1 MSEEKNPEFRD
12 RYIDPFDHDLEIY
25 VRDAVATLR
34 RKGLPPMHII
44 EILSNS
50 RPPID
55 ENQVSWN
62 SCEKLIFLELKRQIY
77 RSVFGD
83 ICPF

>member
-1 MSEEKNPEFRD
+1 MNNSNDEEFT
-12 RYIDPFDHDLEIY
+12 DPFDNELECY

-34 RKGLPPMHII
+34 GKGMRPMQII
-44 EILSNS
+44 EIISNS
-50 RPPID
+50 RPPIE
-55 ENQVSWN
+55 ENQLSWN

>member
-1 MSEEKNPEFRD
+1 MKNSNDEEFT
-12 RYIDPFDHDLEIY
+12 DPFDDQLESY
-25 VRDAVATLR
+25 VRNAVATLR

-44 EILSNS
+44 EILSS
-50 RPPID
+50 HRPEID
-55 ENQVSWN
+55 ENMLSWN

>member
-1 MSEEKNPEFRD
+1 MKNSNDEEF
-12 RYIDPFDHDLEIY
+12 IDPFDNELECY
-25 VRDAVATLR
+25 VRDSVATLR
-34 RKGLPPMHII
+34 RKGLPPMQII
-44 EILSNS
+44 EILSS
-50 RPPID
+50 HRPEID
-55 ENQVSWN
+55 ENQLSWN

>member
-1 MSEEKNPEFRD
+1 MKNSNDEEF
-12 RYIDPFDHDLEIY
+12 IDPFDNELECY

-44 EILSNS
+44 EILSS
-50 RPPID
+50 HRPEID
-55 ENQVSWN
+55 ENQLSWN